1 MNPTTELQERFSE
14 IIHVITCLY
23 RFSITTRNP
32 VQRDRLQKCASID
45 VSHYEFFDI
54 QHASNKFPNAEEYLI
69 DRLGKANST
78 RRQLLKYH
86 EKHHKKLARRIDLP
100 LGSAL
105 AVLQLNQYEAVNDGG
120 ELLARTGDQGLQSR
134 HSNSTKAPSTIA
146 TTINTQTT
154 VSTHVGGLS
163 NTIEVDSD
171 TDRSQTSYATS
182 VNGGDKGRNIRIP
195 PPKFDSN
202 FDGNPFE
209 CPYCFSIMTAHGSQF
224 WM

>member
-1 MNPTTELQERFSE
+1 MNPTTELQGRFSE
-14 IIHVITCLY
+14 IIHIITCLY
-23 RFSITTRNP
+23 RFSITIRNP
-32 VQRDRLQKCASID
+32 TQRDRLQKCASID

-54 QHASNKFPNAEEYLI
+54 QHASNKFPKAEKYLI

-86 EKHHKKLARRIDLP
+86 EKHHKKLARHIDLP
-100 LGSAL
+100 PGGAL
-105 AVLQLNQYEAVNDGG
+105 AVLQLNRYEAVNDGR
-120 ELLARTGDQGLQSR
+120 ELLARTTGDQSLR
-134 HSNSTKAPSTIA
+134 HSNSTRAPSTIA
-146 TTINTQTT
+146 TTIKTQTT

-171 TDRSQTSYATS
+171 TDRSQTSYTTS
-182 VNGGDKGRNIRIP
+182 VSGDKGRNIHVP

-209 CPYCFSIMTAHGSQF
+209 CPYCFSITIVHGSQF